1 MNLLQASEIKRRGE
15 KIPRRQQAGLVIALS
30 VPAILEQ
37 LVLTLMSYIDT
48 AMVGSLGYFATASI
62 GVVASTTWLLN
73 GLVSAAAVGFSVQVA
88 QYLGAGRERDSRDV
102 LCQAILFNAAFG
114 AALAVLA
121 VLAGQFLPAALGAEA
136 ALRPYA
142 RAYFCTVAA
151 FLPFSMACAF
161 YSSILRCSGSVVLPS
176 VLNVGMCLLDMRM
189 YRVIYDAINEI
200 ESAMKGMLAPKY
212 REAIIGHAEVRQT
225 FHASAVGTIAGCYV
239 KDGKITRDAKVRI
252 LRDNIVIH
260 EGELA
265 GLQRFKDSVKEVQAN
280 YECGIT
286 IEKYSDIKE
295 GDVFECFIM
304 EEIPQ

>member
-1 MNLLQASEIKRRGE
+1 MNLLQASEIMRRGE

-37 LVLTLMSYIDT
+37 LVSTLMSYIDT

-62 GVVASTTWLLN
+62 GVVASTTWLLS

-176 VLNVGMCLLDMRM
+176 VLNVGMCLLDMLFNFFL
-189 YRVIYDAINEI
+189 IY
-200 ESAMKGMLAPKY
+200 PT
-212 REAIIGHAEVRQT
+212 RQIGGVT
-225 FHASAVGTIAGCYV
+225 VWG
-239 KDGKITRDAKVRI
+239 
-252 LRDNIVIH
+252 
-260 EGELA
+260 A
-265 GLQRFKDSVKEVQAN
+265 GLGVTGAALGTGLAQACIGLMLLFLVLRRRGPLRCRRRQR
-280 YECGIT
+280 CG
-286 IEKYSDIKE
+286 
-295 GDVFECFIM
+295 GAAR
-304 EEIPQ
+304 